1 MKRILLLTLLAL
13 LVSATGTFA
22 RNVDLVTLPPR
33 EGVQLTIYNN
43 EDLTLVRETRNVTF
57 KKGINRL
64 QFSWANTLI
73 DPTSVFLRPLAQ
85 DTQIEVM
92 DTTFPSDRPQ
102 VLIWNVQSAFEGQV
116 PVEVTYFT
124 SGISWKADYVM
135 ITDPGE
141 TTMNIDGFVS
151 VQNHSGEE
159 YEGAEVRLVV
169 GVVNLV
175 EKIAQLAQVT
185 KETSPSVAE
194 PVKMRA
200 QAMRAALDEAECKDQ
215 MAAPC
220 GAMAGETEAPKI
232 VKEGLSEYFI
242 FTVGGRQNVKE
253 GWSQRMISFRAEDVP
268 FEVLYRYRAHQYG
281 DRPVRF
287 FLLANDTEH
296 KMGESP
302 LPNGLIQVF
311 RRNQLDGLA
320 YYTTQETK
328 YIPIR
333 EKIELNVGTDDQ
345 LVYKRM
351 IHDAERRDFLFDDNP
366 PVVVGW
372 DELQTWKEEVR
383 NYRDKPVTIEFR
395 HLLSGDVEFEMEEG
409 PPSLYDFQTVE
420 YKLVFPAHKTLSWNS
435 TGLFHLGRKQKQNSI
450 RLVK

>member
-185 KETSPSVAE
+185 K
-194 PVKMRA
+194 
-200 QAMRAALDEAECKDQ
+200 
-215 MAAPC
+215 
-220 GAMAGETEAPKI
+220 
-232 VKEGLSEYFI
+232 
-242 FTVGGRQNVKE
+242 
-253 GWSQRMISFRAEDVP
+253 
-268 FEVLYRYRAHQYG
+268 
-281 DRPVRF
+281 
-287 FLLANDTEH
+287 
-296 KMGESP
+296 
-302 LPNGLIQVF
+302 
-311 RRNQLDGLA
+311 
-320 YYTTQETK
+320 
-328 YIPIR
+328 
-333 EKIELNVGTDDQ
+333 
-345 LVYKRM
+345 
-351 IHDAERRDFLFDDNP
+351 
-366 PVVVGW
+366 
-372 DELQTWKEEVR
+372 
-383 NYRDKPVTIEFR
+383 
-395 HLLSGDVEFEMEEG
+395 
-409 PPSLYDFQTVE
+409 
-420 YKLVFPAHKTLSWNS
+420 
-435 TGLFHLGRKQKQNSI
+435 
-450 RLVK
+450 